1 MLGEI
6 IDPDSLQQLAIA
18 VPQIEEDKIRGQI
31 QYIDIFGNLISNIP
45 DYLLQG
51 KNWSVQLG
59 PKIIP
64 AKNTYSDV
72 PWGEIVA
79 FIGSHGGLE
88 IAVNSGSAQKQLHLN
103 IGDAIE
109 VRIDRSRE
117 SGDRSQ
123 EIG

>member
-1 MLGEI
+1 LLLAAYSARGVPLEMLGEI

-45 DYLLQG
+45 DYLLEG

-59 PKIIP
+59 QKIIP

-72 PWGEIVA
+72 PWG
-79 FIGSHGGLE
+79 
-88 IAVNSGSAQKQLHLN
+88 K
-103 IGDAIE
+103 
-109 VRIDRSRE
+109 
-117 SGDRSQ
+117 
-123 EIG
+123 